1 MPGYPV
7 YGEEAVPFLW
17 FLLCGARPGLEL
29 LTYDWGPACARGGHS
44 LLQDAPKSLRSL
56 LSGWA
61 RHLCAR
67 YWKPHLP
74 FNPAACDPQ
83 TNMLDF

>member
-44 LLQDAPKSLRSL
+44 LLQDAPKS
-56 LSGWA
+56 
-61 RHLCAR
+61 
-67 YWKPHLP
+67 P
-74 FNPAACDPQ
+74 
-83 TNMLDF
+83 